1 MDKKETGLT
10 NAYALINPVF
20 DIYPLNK
27 PSNQTLIKDH
37 HDKPSR

>member
-1 MDKKETGLT
+1 MDKKEIGLT

-20 DIYPLNK
+20 DIYHLNK
-27 PSNQTLIKDH
+27 PSNQTLIKDL